1 MTMGLIGCR
10 SCVEPSCS
18 GCNLYELEKALRKG
32 YFDAMKVRGGLHICA
47 EVAEVVRCK
56 DCELWNEWDE
66 AGHKKLGNYVCS
78 CAYFSNEDGYMVY
91 TGPDDYCSHGE
102 RKEGQR

>member
-56 DCELWNEWDE
+56 DCRFCMEFKDKDGFY
-66 AGHKKLGNYVCS
+66 GHCRIWITRTISDYAALVD
-78 CAYFSNEDGYMVY
+78 ADGY
-91 TGPDDYCSHGE
+91 CSYGE